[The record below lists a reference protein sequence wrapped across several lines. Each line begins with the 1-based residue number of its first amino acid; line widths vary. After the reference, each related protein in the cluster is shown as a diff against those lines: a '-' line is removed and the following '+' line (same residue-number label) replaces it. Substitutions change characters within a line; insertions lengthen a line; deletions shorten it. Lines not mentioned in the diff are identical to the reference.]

1 MRSRKV
7 ISFSLV
13 FISGFV
19 LVLNWFQAGVF
30 ANEDEKKPAVYVLT
44 VDGTINPALADYI
57 IKGIEKAQENKA
69 SCVIIRMDTPG
80 GVVTTTKTI
89 IKEMI
94 NAKLPVVVYV
104 APSGSS
110 ASSAGALIT
119 VAADVA
125 AMAPGTNIGAAHPVA
140 GGGQEIGPAMSE
152 KIINDLTAYIRGIVA
167 KKGRNA
173 DWAEQA
179 VRESVSITAEEALEI
194 NVIEII
200 ANSLPGLLDALDGRK
215 IEKEGRTFILETKG
229 AQVEKIV
236 PGLRFK
242 ILDVVANP
250 NIAYILM
257 MIGGI
262 GIMMELYNPGLI
274 FPGVA
279 GGICL
284 LLSFFALQVLPVNYV
299 GILLIIL
306 SVVLFIV
313 ELKVASFGLLSIG
326 AVISLTLGSIMLFD
340 TGETAMRV
348 SWTVIIPMVAAVS
361 AFFIFALGLVV
372 RAWLRQPRTGQQGL
386 IGEVGV
392 ALTDLDTDGK
402 VAIHGEYWNSRSNGR
417 IPKGEKV
424 RVVRVD
430 DLLLTVTREPAGE
443 GFPGRKL

>member
-1 MRSRKV
+1 MNLRRIIV
-7 ISFSLV
+7 FILV
-13 FISGFV
+13 FILGLALFLNSFRAEV
-19 LVLNWFQAGVF
+19 LAQDV
-30 ANEDEKKPAVYVLT
+30 EKKRVVYLLS
-44 VDGTINPALADYI
+44 VDGTINPALSDYI
-57 IKGIEKAQENKA
+57 IKGIEEAEQNKA
-69 SCVIIRMDTPG
+69 ACVIIRMDTPG

-140 GGGQEIGPAMSE
+140 GGGQEIGESMSE
-152 KIINDLTAYIRGIVA
+152 KIINDLTAYIRSIVV

-173 DWAEQA
+173 EWAEQA
-179 VRESVSITAEEALEI
+179 IRESVSITAKEALDI
-194 NVIEII
+194 KVIEII
-200 ANSLPGLLDALDGRK
+200 ADSLPDLLEKLHGRQV
-215 IEKEGRTFILETKG
+215 EKEGRNFTLETKG
-229 AQVEKIV
+229 AQIEKIL

-274 FPGVA
+274 FPGVV

-299 GILLIIL
+299 GIMLIIL
-306 SVVLFIV
+306 SVILFIL
-313 ELKVASFGLLSIG
+313 ELKIASFGLLSLG
-326 AVISLTLGSIMLFD
+326 AIISLTLGSIMLFD

-348 SWTVIIPMVAAVS
+348 SWSVIIPMVSMVS

-372 RAWLRQPRTGQQGL
+372 KAWLKQPRTGKQGL

-392 ALTDLDTDGK
+392 ALTNLDTEGK
-402 VAIHGEYWNSRSNGR
+402 VAIHGEYWNANSDGH
-417 IPKGEKV
+417 ILKGEKV
-424 RVVRVD
+424 KVIRVD
-430 DLLLTVTREPAGE
+430 DLCLKVTRD
-443 GFPGRKL
+443 PGR

>member
-1 MRSRKV
+1 MNLRRIIV
-7 ISFSLV
+7 FILV
-13 FISGFV
+13 FILGLALF
-19 LVLNWFQAGVF
+19 LNWFRAEVLAQDV
-30 ANEDEKKPAVYVLT
+30 EKKPIVYLLS
-44 VDGTINPALADYI
+44 VDGTINPALSDYI
-57 IKGIEKAQENKA
+57 IKGIEEAEQNKA
-69 SCVIIRMDTPG
+69 ACVIIRMDTPG

-140 GGGQEIGPAMSE
+140 GGGQEIGESMSE
-152 KIINDLTAYIRGIVA
+152 KIINDLTAYIRSIVV

-173 DWAEQA
+173 EWAEQA
-179 VRESVSITAEEALEI
+179 IRESVSITAKEALDI
-194 NVIEII
+194 KVIEII
-200 ANSLPGLLDALDGRK
+200 ADSLPDLLEKLHGRQV
-215 IEKEGRTFILETKG
+215 EKEGRNFTLETKG
-229 AQVEKIV
+229 AQIEKIL

-274 FPGVA
+274 FPGVV

-299 GILLIIL
+299 GIMLIIL
-306 SVVLFIV
+306 SVILFIL
-313 ELKVASFGLLSIG
+313 ELKIASFGLLSLG
-326 AVISLTLGSIMLFD
+326 AIISLTLGSIMLFD
-340 TGETAMRV
+340 SGETAMRV
-348 SWTVIIPMVAAVS
+348 SWSVIIPMVSMVS

-372 RAWLRQPRTGQQGL
+372 KAWLKQPRTGMQGL

-392 ALTDLDTDGK
+392 ALTNLDTEGK
-402 VAIHGEYWNSRSNGR
+402 VAIHGEYWNANSDGH
-417 IPKGEKV
+417 ILKGEKV
-424 RVVRVD
+424 RVIRVD
-430 DLLLTVTREPAGE
+430 DLCLKVTRDP
-443 GFPGRKL
+443 RR

>member
-1 MRSRKV
+1 MNLRRTIV
-7 ISFSLV
+7 FILV
-13 FISGFV
+13 FILGLALF
-19 LVLNWFQAGVF
+19 LNWFRAEVLAQDV
-30 ANEDEKKPAVYVLT
+30 EKKPIVYLLS
-44 VDGTINPALADYI
+44 VDGTINPALSDYI
-57 IKGIEKAQENKA
+57 IKGIEEAEQNKA
-69 SCVIIRMDTPG
+69 ACVIIRMDTPG

-140 GGGQEIGPAMSE
+140 GGGQEIGESMSE
-152 KIINDLTAYIRGIVA
+152 KIINDLTAYIRSIVV

-173 DWAEQA
+173 EWAEQA
-179 VRESVSITAEEALEI
+179 IRESVSITAKEALDI
-194 NVIEII
+194 KVIEII
-200 ANSLPGLLDALDGRK
+200 ADSLPDLLEKLHGRQV
-215 IEKEGRTFILETKG
+215 EKEGRNFTLETKG
-229 AQVEKIV
+229 AQIEKIL

-274 FPGVA
+274 FPGVV

-299 GILLIIL
+299 GIMLIIL
-306 SVVLFIV
+306 SVILFIL
-313 ELKVASFGLLSIG
+313 ELKIASFGLLSLG
-326 AVISLTLGSIMLFD
+326 AIISLTLGSIMLFD

-348 SWTVIIPMVAAVS
+348 SWSVIIPMVSMVS

-372 RAWLRQPRTGQQGL
+372 KAWLKQPRTGKQGL

-392 ALTDLDTDGK
+392 ALTNLDTDGK
-402 VAIHGEYWNSRSNGR
+402 VAIHGEYWNANSDGH
-417 IPKGEKV
+417 ILKGEKV
-424 RVVRVD
+424 RVISVD
-430 DLLLTVTREPAGE
+430 DLCLKVTRD
-443 GFPGRKL
+443 PGR